1 MKSRLFGTATIA
13 ALAFGLPA
21 MAQAPIKIGFVST
34 FSGPQAAIGEDMR
47 RSVELAKEHLGGKM
61 GGKPFEIIYEDDQFK
76 PDVGKQKSEKLV
88 QQDKVNF
95 VAGYIWSNVL
105 LASLKTVTDEGD
117 TILISSNAG
126 PSQIAGELCNKNFFS
141 TSWNNDQTPMAMGQY
156 LQEKGV
162 KSLYLM
168 AGNYA
173 AGKDMLAGVKRT
185 FKGEIKGEDL
195 TKWPDQL
202 DFSAELAK
210 VGAAKPDGIFI
221 FYPGAHGVQFLQQY
235 VQAGLKGKVPL
246 YQVFS
251 IDAITLPQQKE
262 LALGTLGRPGVGQRP
277 AQRAEQEVRRRLQ
290 EEARRLSVLL
300 RRAELRF
307 DHADRLG
314 RRGAEGRSVEQG
326 QGPRRDEEGQLQVA
340 ARRLQVQ
347 HQPVPDPELLHP
359 GSGQGSGRHDDGEDH
374 RHRGEGRQG
383 SVLREVPDEVT
394 AARQRCC
401 HPERSEGSLTHQK
414 RSLDYASLRSG

>member
-1 MKSRLFGTATIA
+1 MKSKLFGTATIA

-34 FSGPQAAIGEDMR
+34 FSGPQAAIGDDMR
-47 RSVELAKEHLGGKM
+47 RSAELAKEHLGGKM

-262 LALGTLGRPGVGQRP
+262 LALGTLGAQEWVNDLPNEQNKKYVADFKNKHGVYPSYYG
-277 AQRAEQEVRRRLQ
+277 AQSYDSIMLIASAAEALKGDLSNKDKVRAEMKKANFKSLRGDFKYNTNQFPIQNFYIQEAVK
-290 EEARRLSVLL
+290 
-300 RRAELRF
+300 
-307 DHADRLG
+307 
-314 RRGAEGRSVEQG
+314 
-326 QGPRRDEEGQLQVA
+326 
-340 ARRLQVQ
+340 
-347 HQPVPDPELLHP
+347 DPE
-359 GSGQGSGRHDDGEDH
+359 GMMTVKTIATAVKDGKDSYYEKC
-374 RHRGEGRQG
+374 
-383 SVLREVPDEVT
+383 PM
-394 AARQRCC
+394 
-401 HPERSEGSLTHQK
+401 K
-414 RSLDYASLRSG
+414 

>member
-1 MKSRLFGTATIA
+1 MKMKLFGTTTILTLGA
-13 ALAFGLPA
+13 MGFGGLPA
-21 MAQAPIKIGFVST
+21 LAQTPIKIGFVST

-47 RSVELAKEHLGGKM
+47 RSVELAKEHLGGKIA
-61 GGKPFEIIYEDDQFK
+61 GRPIEIIYEDDQFK

-141 TSWNNDQTPMAMGQY
+141 TSWQNDQTPMAMGEY
-156 LQEKGV
+156 LNTKGV

-210 VGAAKPDGIFI
+210 IRAAKPDGIFI
-221 FYPGAHGVQFLQQY
+221 FYPGAHGVQFLTQY
-235 VQAGLKGKVPL
+235 SQAGLKSQIPL

-251 IDAITLPQQKE
+251 IDAITLPLQKE
-262 LALGTLGRPGVGQRP
+262 LALGTLG
-277 AQRAEQEVRRRLQ
+277 AQEWVNDLPNEQNKKYVADFKKKHNVYPSYYGAQSYDSIMLIASAAEALKGDLTNKDKVRAEMKKANFKSLRGDFKYNTNQFPIQNFYIQEAVK
-290 EEARRLSVLL
+290 
-300 RRAELRF
+300 
-307 DHADRLG
+307 D
-314 RRGAEGRSVEQG
+314 
-326 QGPRRDEEGQLQVA
+326 
-340 ARRLQVQ
+340 
-347 HQPVPDPELLHP
+347 
-359 GSGQGSGRHDDGEDH
+359 
-374 RHRGEGRQG
+374 
-383 SVLREVPDEVT
+383 
-394 AARQRCC
+394 
-401 HPERSEGSLTHQK
+401 SEGMMTVK
-414 RSLDYASLRSG
+414 TIATAVKDGKDPYYEKCPMK

>member
-1 MKSRLFGTATIA
+1 MKRKLFGTATIA

-262 LALGTLGRPGVGQRP
+262 LALGTLGAQEWVNDLPNEQNKKYVADFKKKHGVYPSYYG
-277 AQRAEQEVRRRLQ
+277 AQSYDSIMLIASAAEALKGDLSNKDKVRAEMKKANFKSLRGDFKYNTNQFPIQNFYIQEAVK
-290 EEARRLSVLL
+290 
-300 RRAELRF
+300 
-307 DHADRLG
+307 
-314 RRGAEGRSVEQG
+314 
-326 QGPRRDEEGQLQVA
+326 
-340 ARRLQVQ
+340 
-347 HQPVPDPELLHP
+347 DPE
-359 GSGQGSGRHDDGEDH
+359 GMMTVKTIATAVKDGKDPYYEKC
-374 RHRGEGRQG
+374 
-383 SVLREVPDEVT
+383 PM
-394 AARQRCC
+394 
-401 HPERSEGSLTHQK
+401 K
-414 RSLDYASLRSG
+414 

>member
-1 MKSRLFGTATIA
+1 MKSKLFGTATIA

-21 MAQAPIKIGFVST
+21 MAQTPIKIGFIST

-185 FKGEIKGEDL
+185 FKGDIKGEDL

-210 VGAAKPDGIFI
+210 VRAAKPDGIFI

-235 VQAGLKGKVPL
+235 VQAGLKGQIPL

-262 LALGTLGRPGVGQRP
+262 LALGTLGAQEWVNDLPNEQNKKYVADFKKKHGVYPSYYG
-277 AQRAEQEVRRRLQ
+277 AQSYDSIMLIASAAEALKGDLSNKDKVRAEMKKANFKSLRGGFKYNTNQFPIQNFYIQEAVK
-290 EEARRLSVLL
+290 
-300 RRAELRF
+300 
-307 DHADRLG
+307 
-314 RRGAEGRSVEQG
+314 
-326 QGPRRDEEGQLQVA
+326 
-340 ARRLQVQ
+340 
-347 HQPVPDPELLHP
+347 DPE
-359 GSGQGSGRHDDGEDH
+359 GMMTVKTIATAVKDGKDPYYEKC
-374 RHRGEGRQG
+374 
-383 SVLREVPDEVT
+383 PM
-394 AARQRCC
+394 
-401 HPERSEGSLTHQK
+401 K
-414 RSLDYASLRSG
+414 

>member
-1 MKSRLFGTATIA
+1 MKSKLFGTATIA
-13 ALAFGLPA
+13 ALAAALGIGSLQPA
-21 MAQAPIKIGFVST
+21 AAQSPIKIGFIST

-61 GGKPFEIIYEDDQFK
+61 GGVPFEIIYEDDQFK

-88 QQDKVNF
+88 QQDKVN
-95 VAGYIWSNVL
+95 VIAGYIWSNVL

-210 VGAAKPDGIFI
+210 IGTAKPDGIFI

-235 VQAGLKGKVPL
+235 VQAGLKGKIPL

-262 LALGTLGRPGVGQRP
+262 LALGTLGAQEWVNDLPNEQNKKYVADFKKKHGVYPSYYG
-277 AQRAEQEVRRRLQ
+277 AQSYDSIMLIASAAEALKGDLSNKDKVRAEMKKANFKSLRGDFKFNTNQFPIQNFYIQEAVK
-290 EEARRLSVLL
+290 
-300 RRAELRF
+300 
-307 DHADRLG
+307 
-314 RRGAEGRSVEQG
+314 
-326 QGPRRDEEGQLQVA
+326 
-340 ARRLQVQ
+340 
-347 HQPVPDPELLHP
+347 DPE
-359 GSGQGSGRHDDGEDH
+359 GMMT
-374 RHRGEGRQG
+374 
-383 SVLREVPDEVT
+383 VKTIAT
-394 AARQRCC
+394 AVKDAKDPYYEKC
-401 HPERSEGSLTHQK
+401 PMK
-414 RSLDYASLRSG
+414 

>member
-21 MAQAPIKIGFVST
+21 MAQTPIKIGFVST

-95 VAGYIWSNVL
+95 VTGYIWSNVL

-156 LQEKGV
+156 LQGKGV

-210 VGAAKPDGIFI
+210 VRAAKPDGIFI

-235 VQAGLKGKVPL
+235 VQAGLKGQIPL

-262 LALGTLGRPGVGQRP
+262 LALGTLGAQEWVNDLPNEQNKRYVADFKKKHGVYPSYYG
-277 AQRAEQEVRRRLQ
+277 AQSYDAIMLIASAAEALKGDLSNKDKVRAEMKKANFKSLRGDFKYNTNQFPIQNFYIQEAVK
-290 EEARRLSVLL
+290 
-300 RRAELRF
+300 
-307 DHADRLG
+307 
-314 RRGAEGRSVEQG
+314 
-326 QGPRRDEEGQLQVA
+326 
-340 ARRLQVQ
+340 
-347 HQPVPDPELLHP
+347 DPE
-359 GSGQGSGRHDDGEDH
+359 GVMTVKTIATAVKDGKDPYYEKC
-374 RHRGEGRQG
+374 
-383 SVLREVPDEVT
+383 PM
-394 AARQRCC
+394 
-401 HPERSEGSLTHQK
+401 K
-414 RSLDYASLRSG
+414 

>member
-1 MKSRLFGTATIA
+1 MFGTATIA

-21 MAQAPIKIGFVST
+21 VAQTPIKIGFVST

-61 GGKPFEIIYEDDQFK
+61 GGVPFEIIYEDDQFK
-76 PDVGKQKSEKLV
+76 PDVGKARSEKLV
-88 QQDKVNF
+88 QQDKVN
-95 VAGYIWSNVL
+95 VIAGYIWSNVL
-105 LASLKTVTDEGD
+105 LASLKSVTDEGD

-126 PSQIAGELCNKNFFS
+126 PSQIAGELCNKHFFS

-210 VGAAKPDGIFI
+210 IRAAKPDGIFI

-235 VQAGLKGKVPL
+235 VQAGLKGQIPL

-262 LALGTLGRPGVGQRP
+262 LALGTLGAQEWVNDLPNDANKKYVADFKKKHGVYPSYYG
-277 AQRAEQEVRRRLQ
+277 AQSYDSIMLIASAAEALKGDLSNKDKVRAEMKKANFKSLRGDFKYNTNQFPIQNFYIQEAVK
-290 EEARRLSVLL
+290 
-300 RRAELRF
+300 
-307 DHADRLG
+307 
-314 RRGAEGRSVEQG
+314 
-326 QGPRRDEEGQLQVA
+326 
-340 ARRLQVQ
+340 
-347 HQPVPDPELLHP
+347 DPE
-359 GSGQGSGRHDDGEDH
+359 GMMTVKTIATAVKDGRDPYYEKC
-374 RHRGEGRQG
+374 
-383 SVLREVPDEVT
+383 PM
-394 AARQRCC
+394 
-401 HPERSEGSLTHQK
+401 K
-414 RSLDYASLRSG
+414 

>member
-1 MKSRLFGTATIA
+1 MNSKLFGTTTIA
-13 ALAFGLPA
+13 ALALALPA
-21 MAQAPIKIGFVST
+21 MAQTPIKIGFIST

-61 GGKPFEIIYEDDQFK
+61 GGRPFEIIYEDDQFK

-95 VAGYIWSNVL
+95 VTGYIWSNVL
-105 LASLKTVTDEGD
+105 LASLKTVTDEAD

-210 VGAAKPDGIFI
+210 IRAVKPDGIFI
-221 FYPGAHGVQFLQQY
+221 FYPGAHGVQFLTQY
-235 VQAGLKGKVPL
+235 AQSGLKGQVPL

-262 LALGTLGRPGVGQRP
+262 LALGTMGAQEWVNDLPNDQNKRYVADFKKKHGVYPSFYG
-277 AQRAEQEVRRRLQ
+277 AQSYDAIMLIASAAEALKGDLANKDKV
-290 EEARRLSVLL
+290 
-300 RRAELRF
+300 
-307 DHADRLG
+307 
-314 RRGAEGRSVEQG
+314 
-326 QGPRRDEEGQLQVA
+326 
-340 ARRLQVQ
+340 
-347 HQPVPDPELLHP
+347 
-359 GSGQGSGRHDDGEDH
+359 
-374 RHRGEGRQG
+374 RGE
-383 SVLREVPDEVT
+383 LKK
-394 AARQRCC
+394 ANF
-401 HPERSEGSLTHQK
+401 K
-414 RSLDYASLRSG
+414 SLRGDFKYNTNQFPIQNFYIQEAVKDADGMMTVKTIATAVKDGKDPYYEKCPMK

>member
-1 MKSRLFGTATIA
+1 MKSKLFGTATIA

-21 MAQAPIKIGFVST
+21 MAQTPIKIGFVST

-235 VQAGLKGKVPL
+235 VQAGLKGKIPL

-262 LALGTLGRPGVGQRP
+262 LALGTLGAQEWVNDLPNEQNKKYVADFKKKHGVYPSYYG
-277 AQRAEQEVRRRLQ
+277 AQSYDSIMLIASAAEALKGDLSNKDKVRAEMKKANFKSLRGDFKYNTNQFPIQNFYIQEAVK
-290 EEARRLSVLL
+290 
-300 RRAELRF
+300 
-307 DHADRLG
+307 
-314 RRGAEGRSVEQG
+314 
-326 QGPRRDEEGQLQVA
+326 
-340 ARRLQVQ
+340 
-347 HQPVPDPELLHP
+347 DPE
-359 GSGQGSGRHDDGEDH
+359 GVMTVKTIATAVKDGKDPYYEKC
-374 RHRGEGRQG
+374 
-383 SVLREVPDEVT
+383 PM
-394 AARQRCC
+394 
-401 HPERSEGSLTHQK
+401 K
-414 RSLDYASLRSG
+414 

>member
-1 MKSRLFGTATIA
+1 MKSKLFGTATIA

-21 MAQAPIKIGFVST
+21 MAQTPIKIGFIST

-262 LALGTLGRPGVGQRP
+262 LALGTLGAQEWVNDLPNEQNKKYVADFKKKHGVYPSYYG
-277 AQRAEQEVRRRLQ
+277 AQSYDSIMLIASAAEALKGDVSNKDKVRAEMKK
-290 EEARRLSVLL
+290 AN
-300 RRAELRF
+300 F
-307 DHADRLG
+307 
-314 RRGAEGRSVEQG
+314 
-326 QGPRRDEEGQLQVA
+326 
-340 ARRLQVQ
+340 
-347 HQPVPDPELLHP
+347 
-359 GSGQGSGRHDDGEDH
+359 
-374 RHRGEGRQG
+374 
-383 SVLREVPDEVT
+383 
-394 AARQRCC
+394 
-401 HPERSEGSLTHQK
+401 K
-414 RSLDYASLRSG
+414 SLRGDFKYNTNQFPIQNFYIQEAVKDPQGMMTVKTIATAVKDGKDPYYEKCPMK

>member
-1 MKSRLFGTATIA
+1 MKTRLFGSATIA
-13 ALAFGLPA
+13 ALAFALPA
-21 MAQAPIKIGFVST
+21 SAQTPIKIGFIST

-61 GGKPFEIIYEDDQFK
+61 GGVPFEIIYEDDQFK

-88 QQDKVNF
+88 QQDKVNV

-210 VGAAKPDGIFI
+210 IRAAKPDGIFI

-235 VQAGLKGKVPL
+235 VQAGLKGQIPL

-262 LALGTLGRPGVGQRP
+262 LALGTLGAQEWVNDLPNDANKKYVADFKKKHGVYPSYYG
-277 AQRAEQEVRRRLQ
+277 AQSYDSIMLVAAAAEALKGDLSNKDKVRAEMKKANFKSLRGDFKYNTNQFPIQNFYIQEAVK
-290 EEARRLSVLL
+290 
-300 RRAELRF
+300 
-307 DHADRLG
+307 
-314 RRGAEGRSVEQG
+314 
-326 QGPRRDEEGQLQVA
+326 
-340 ARRLQVQ
+340 
-347 HQPVPDPELLHP
+347 DPE
-359 GSGQGSGRHDDGEDH
+359 GMMTVKTIATAVKDGKDPYYEKC
-374 RHRGEGRQG
+374 
-383 SVLREVPDEVT
+383 PM
-394 AARQRCC
+394 
-401 HPERSEGSLTHQK
+401 K
-414 RSLDYASLRSG
+414 